1 MDTLNPVAQIAA
13 MIGAATLIAVAP
25 LEMFFYDRPFAR
37 KFLHVDTTNVDD
49 ARLWAF
55 CNGAR
60 NLAAA
65 VGIFIGLIIMWTND
79 GSTGVLIVLV
89 ASWYMLISALAMGA
103 ADLLGYWRPRG
114 GSLTGVLGSGI
125 PPSIVLIAALF

>member
-1 MDTLNPVAQIAA
+1 MDTLNLVAQIAA
-13 MIGAATLIAVAP
+13 IIGAATLIAVAP

-55 CNGAR
+55 CIGAR